1 MENNVRTP
9 QFNKFKMVATYTY
22 YDQPL
27 IFHCEVESQS
37 YLGYVWEK
45 QDEYCFFRTSK
56 KDIKELE
63 DHKIT
68 LRDFIIKSRDKFV
81 NKSYKVQFDKRKT
94 KTAQIFV
101 YDDKVEDYPH
111 EGVFLD
117 RD

>member
-1 MENNVRTP
+1 MNQNRLP
-9 QFNKFKMVATYTY
+9 NFNKFRMKETYTY
-22 YDQPL
+22 YDEPL
-27 IFHCEVESQS
+27 IFGCEAESQL

-45 QDEYCFFRTSK
+45 LDEYIFVRTSPQ
-56 KDIKELE
+56 DLKELE

-81 NKSYKVQFDKRKT
+81 NKSYKVQFDKRKV
-94 KTAQIFV
+94 KSIEVFV
-101 YDDKVEDYPH
+101 FDDKNEDYPY